1 MPKRSLSTRDAAESI
16 AAIRSVLD
24 RTTRYTHISWV
35 GIVIAGASAAVT
47 GTAGWVGEVS
57 PTARPSSFLALWSAA
72 LLVAFAFASWTTAR
86 KARAAREP
94 FWSRKLQVVALGFLP
109 SVVLAAIATA
119 LLLDVGQLDLAP
131 GLWMG
136 LYAVGILSVC
146 HVLDWEFQLTGW
158 AFLLSS
164 SMSFFLLRASPNAAM
179 TLGFGGI
186 HLVLGGFRFF
196 KERRWE

>member
-24 RTTRYTHISWV
+24 RTTRYTHISWAGV
-35 GIVIAGASAAVT
+35 AIAGVSAAA
-47 GTAGWVGEVS
+47 AGAAGSFWDVS
-57 PTARPSSFLALWSAA
+57 AVSAPARFLALWSAGLA
-72 LLVAFAFASWTTAR
+72 VAVACGSWTTAR
-86 KARAAREP
+86 KARAAHEH
-94 FWSRKLQVVALGFLP
+94 FWSRKLQVVTLGFLP
-109 SVVLAAIATA
+109 SLILATIVTA
-119 LLLDVGQLDLAP
+119 LLLDAGRLDLAP

-164 SMSFFLLRASPNAAM
+164 AVSLFLLRSSPNAAM

-186 HLVLGGFRFF
+186 HLALGGFRFF
-196 KERRWE
+196 KERR